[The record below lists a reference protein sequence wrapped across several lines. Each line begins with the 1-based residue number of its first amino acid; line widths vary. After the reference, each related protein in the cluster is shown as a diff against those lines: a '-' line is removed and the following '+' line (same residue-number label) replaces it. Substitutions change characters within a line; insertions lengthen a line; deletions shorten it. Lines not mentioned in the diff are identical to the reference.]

1 MNLHTA
7 HCLLVRDG
15 LTFNRSRLQWLPW
28 KQYRSFRDANKGS
41 RKDR

>member
-15 LTFNRSRLQWLPW
+15 LTYNRSRLSWLPS
-28 KQYRSFRDANKGS
+28 KLYRSFRDANKYLRGS
-41 RKDR
+41 R

>member
-15 LTFNRSRLQWLPW
+15 LTYNRSRLSWLPS
-28 KQYRSFRDANKGS
+28 KLYRSFRDANKYL
-41 RKDR
+41 RRAR